1 MRKNPYIRA
10 LRIRQWPKNGFILAP
25 LVFDGQLTNFPA
37 LSKTFAGLLL
47 LCILSSGIYVFND
60 INDVESDRAHPRK
73 RFRPIAAGEIP
84 IQNAWFYAAA
94 LILFSLICAWFLD
107 NEFFLILCAI
117 ILINVIYTRRIKHL
131 PIIDVMTIGLLF
143 ILRVAAGASLVVVKI
158 FSPWIYIIT
167 FMLALYLGFGK
178 RRAELAMLA
187 DHENLTRPVLDGYS
201 LPLLDQL
208 ITIVSSVTII
218 GYTLYTFSGPTLP
231 ENNQMMLTI
240 PFVIY
245 GIFRYHYLIQIKHA
259 GGAPEEVL
267 FSDRPLQITILLYVL
282 MVIYAMYV

>member
-37 LSKTFAGLLL
+37 LSKTFAGFIL
-47 LCILSSGIYVFND
+47 LCILYSGIYVFND
-60 INDVESDRAHPRK
+60 IQDIQSDRAHPRK
-73 RFRPIAAGEIP
+73 KFRPIASGEIS
-84 IQNAWFYAAA
+84 IRNAWLYATI
-94 LILFSLICAWFLD
+94 LVLFSLICAFVMDREFL
-107 NEFFLILCAI
+107 LILCAI
-117 ILINVIYTRRIKHL
+117 LLINIIYTQFVKHL
-131 PIIDVMTIGLLF
+131 PIIDVMAIGLLF
-143 ILRVAAGASLVVVKI
+143 ILRVAAGASLVIVKI

-208 ITIVSSVTII
+208 ITIVSSVTIV

-240 PFVIY
+240 PFVVY
-245 GIFRYHYLIQIKHA
+245 GIFRYHYLIQIEHA
-259 GGAPEEVL
+259 GGTPEEVL
-267 FSDRPLQITILLYVL
+267 FSDRPLQITILLYIL

>member
-25 LVFDGQLTNFPA
+25 LVFDGQLTNLPA
-37 LSKTFAGLLL
+37 LSKTFAGFIL
-47 LCILSSGIYVFND
+47 LCILYSGIYVFND
-60 INDVESDRAHPRK
+60 IQDIQSDRAHPRK
-73 RFRPIAAGEIP
+73 KFRPIASGEIS
-84 IQNAWFYAAA
+84 IRNAWLYATI
-94 LILFSLICAWFLD
+94 LVLFSLICAFVMDREFL
-107 NEFFLILCAI
+107 LILCAI
-117 ILINVIYTRRIKHL
+117 LLINIIYTQFVKHL
-131 PIIDVMTIGLLF
+131 PIIDVMAIGLLF
-143 ILRVAAGASLVVVKI
+143 ILRVAAGASLVIVKI

-208 ITIVSSVTII
+208 ITIVSSVTIV

-240 PFVIY
+240 PFVVY
-245 GIFRYHYLIQIKHA
+245 GIFRYHYLIQIEHA
-259 GGAPEEVL
+259 GGTPEEVL
-267 FSDRPLQITILLYVL
+267 FSDRPLQITILLYIL